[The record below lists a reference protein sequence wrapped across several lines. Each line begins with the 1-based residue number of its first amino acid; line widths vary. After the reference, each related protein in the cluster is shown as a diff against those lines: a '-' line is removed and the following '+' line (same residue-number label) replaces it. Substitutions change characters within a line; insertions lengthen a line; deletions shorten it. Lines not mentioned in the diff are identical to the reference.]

1 MSSSPGAGHAPR
13 WRRFTGALLAAS
25 LGALGW
31 SVWSTQYAWRAGWG
45 DEPMAQHAAADPRA
59 LSGGDLTSFH
69 AGFEPFGQAADNLP
83 WRWAERFEEGDGLF
97 DKRFVPGDG
106 LSASQVKDGP
116 GQRRTGLGPL
126 YNADACSACH
136 LRDGRP
142 PRPHEG
148 GALQGLFVRASVPDG
163 RGGWQAAPGYASQ
176 LRDKAVA
183 GVRPEARPRVEW
195 QEEPGRYPDGQPYR
209 LRRPRIVLEELAYGA
224 LPPDALLEIRSAPPV
239 HGGGLLEAL
248 DARDILARE
257 DPEGR
262 RDPDGVSGRA
272 QWVADPETGERV
284 LGRFS
289 LKANQP
295 SLRAQAAGAAFD
307 DMGLTSPVH
316 PRPSCLAHQHDC
328 LAAPHGGTEAEP
340 ELSEAQLQALTDYLR
355 WLAVPA
361 RRGLDDALALQGE
374 RLFAQI
380 RCSACH
386 VPEMVTGGGHPIARL
401 RGQRIRPYTDLL
413 LHDMG
418 PGLAGRPDGVAGA
431 AEWRTAPLWGIGLS
445 ARSQGYQRFLHDQR
459 ARSLEEAVLWH
470 GGEAE
475 PARRRFMNLTH
486 DERQALIRF
495 LETL

>member
-1 MSSSPGAGHAPR
+1 MSSSPGAAGAPR
-13 WRRFTGALLAAS
+13 FRLAAGLLLAS
-25 LGALGW
+25 LAAFGW
-31 SVWSTQYAWRAGWG
+31 SVWKTQFAWRAGWG
-45 DEPMAQHAAADPRA
+45 DEAMPRHAQADPRA
-59 LSGGDLTSFH
+59 LAGGDLTTFH
-69 AGFEPFGQAADNLP
+69 TGFIPFGQAADNLP
-83 WRWAERFEEGDGLF
+83 WRWAALFDEGDGLF
-97 DKRFVPGDG
+97 DKRFQPGDG
-106 LSASQVKDGP
+106 RVASAQQDLP
-116 GQRRTGLGPL
+116 GQRRSGLGPL

-136 LRDGRP
+136 FRDGRP

-148 GALQGLFVRASVPDG
+148 GALAGLFVRVSVPDG
-163 RGGWQAAPGYASQ
+163 RGGFHAATGYATQ

-183 GVRPEARPRVEW
+183 GVVPEARPRVEW
-195 QEEPGRYPDGQPYR
+195 VEEAGRYPDGQPYR
-209 LRRPRIVLEELAYGA
+209 LRRPRVVFEQLAYGP
-224 LPPDALLEIRSAPPV
+224 LPPDAIVELRSAPPV

-248 DARDILARE
+248 DEHEILAQQ
-257 DPEGR
+257 DPAGR
-262 RDPDGVSGRA
+262 RDPDAVSGRA
-272 QWVADPETGERV
+272 QWVADPETGARV

-316 PRPSCLAHQHDC
+316 PRQPCLAHQRDC

-340 ELSEAQLQALTDYLR
+340 ELSEAQLQALTSYLQ

-361 RRGLDDALALQGE
+361 RRGLDDAVALQGE
-374 RLFAQI
+374 RLFVQA

-386 VPEMVTGGGHPIARL
+386 RPDWVTGQQHPIRRL
-401 RGQRIRPYTDLL
+401 RGQHIQPYTDLL

-418 PGLAGRPDGVAGA
+418 PALAGRPDGVATA
-431 AEWRTAPLWGIGLS
+431 NEWRTAPLWGIGLA
-445 ARSQGYQRFLHDQR
+445 ARSQGYTRLLHDQR

-475 PARRRFMNLTH
+475 PARRRFMNLPRA
-486 DERQALIRF
+486 ERQALIRF